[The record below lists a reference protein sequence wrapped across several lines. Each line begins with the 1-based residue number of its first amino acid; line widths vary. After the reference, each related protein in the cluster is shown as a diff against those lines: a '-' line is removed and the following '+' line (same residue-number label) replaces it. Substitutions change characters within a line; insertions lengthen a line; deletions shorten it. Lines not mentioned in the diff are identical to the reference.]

1 MSGFRFMRMIVFFDL
16 PTLTNEDKRNYR
28 KFRKALIKN
37 GFIML
42 QESVYYKMMTSPS
55 MEKSMKNMVHNN
67 KPPKGLIQ
75 TITIT
80 EKQFVKMD
88 YIVGEYT
95 SDIIDSEERLI
106 IL

>member
-28 KFRKALIKN
+28 KFRKVLIKN

-42 QESVYYKMMTSPS
+42 QYSVYCKIMTSPS

>member
-1 MSGFRFMRMIVFFDL
+1 
-16 PTLTNEDKRNYR
+16 
-28 KFRKALIKN
+28 
-37 GFIML
+37 
-42 QESVYYKMMTSPS
+42 

-88 YIVGEYT
+88 YIVGGYT

>member
-28 KFRKALIKN
+28 KFRKVLIKN

-42 QESVYYKMMTSPS
+42 QKSVYCKMMTSPS

>member
-1 MSGFRFMRMIVFFDL
+1 MSYRYMRILVMFDL
-16 PTLTNEDKRNYR
+16 PVGTELERKNYR
-28 KFRKALIKN
+28 LFRKHLIKS
-37 GFIML
+37 GFLML
-42 QESVYYKMMTSPS
+42 QESVYCKMMTSPS

>member
-1 MSGFRFMRMIVFFDL
+1 
-16 PTLTNEDKRNYR
+16 
-28 KFRKALIKN
+28 
-37 GFIML
+37 
-42 QESVYYKMMTSPS
+42 MMTSPS

-67 KPPKGLIQ
+67 NPPKGLIQ